1 MPLDFLII
9 DNEHALVELCEQLKG
24 SIWLAVD
31 TEFER
36 ERTFY
41 PELCL
46 LQIANSDIA
55 AVIDPFA
62 IDNIEPLFDLLY
74 DTSITKV
81 FHAARQDLEIFF
93 NITGKVP
100 VPLFDTQI
108 AAPLLGHN
116 DQIGYANLVKNI
128 LAVELDKKHTR
139 TDWKKRPLTDS
150 QLRYAVDDVIYLG
163 QLYEQLL
170 AKLTTLNRLEWL
182 TDDFTALAD
191 AELYKPDPEKV
202 WMKIKNA
209 NRLKGKEL
217 SVLQSLAAWRE
228 RTARQQNR
236 PKKWLISDDTLIAMA
251 RLLPDNPAD
260 LSGIKGLHERLYK
273 RHASELLEIIAK
285 AQHRTPPTLAMSKAG
300 KALNVQEQAKVD
312 VLMAIVRLRAQ
323 ENDLNP
329 TILASRKELE
339 SFVQGQTGSALLT
352 GWRENLIGHE
362 LCEFLAGKINLQVEN
377 QRLSMVANSQKD
389 GITQSFQ
396 KK

>member
-1 MPLDFLII
+1 MSLEFLII
-9 DNEHALVELCEQLKG
+9 DNEHALVELCGQLKG
-24 SIWLAVD
+24 SAWLAVD

-46 LQIANSDIA
+46 LQISSNDIA

-93 NITGKVP
+93 NITGNVP

-108 AAPLLGHN
+108 AAQLLGHS
-116 DQIGYANLVKNI
+116 DQISYANLVKNI

-139 TDWKKRPLTDS
+139 TDWKRRPLTDS

-163 QLYEQLL
+163 QLYVQML
-170 AKLTTLNRLEWL
+170 AKLNSLNRLEWL
-182 TDDFTALAD
+182 VDDFSALAD

-202 WMKIKNA
+202 WMKIRNA
-209 NRLKGKEL
+209 NRLKGNEL
-217 SVLQSLAAWRE
+217 SVLQALAAWRE

-236 PKKWLISDDTLIAMA
+236 PKKWLISDDTLIGMA

-260 LSGIKGLHERLYK
+260 LSAIKGLHERVYK
-273 RHASELLEIIAK
+273 RQASELLEIIAEARHK
-285 AQHRTPPTLAMSKAG
+285 IPQPLAVPKAG
-300 KALNVQEQAKVD
+300 KALNVREQAKVD

-323 ENDLNP
+323 QYDLTP
-329 TILASRKELE
+329 GILASRKELE
-339 SFVQGQTGSALLT
+339 RFVQEQTGSTLLT
-352 GWRENLIGHE
+352 GWREHLIGHE
-362 LCEFLAGKINLQVEN
+362 LCEFLSGKISLQVEN
-377 QRLSMVANSQKD
+377 QSLSIKD
-389 GITQSFQ
+389 AR
-396 KK
+396 

>member
-1 MPLDFLII
+1 MSLEFLII
-9 DNEHALVELCEQLKG
+9 DNEHALVELCGQLKG
-24 SIWLAVD
+24 SAWLAVD

-36 ERTFY
+36 ERTYY

-46 LQIANSDIA
+46 LQISNSKLA

-108 AAPLLGHN
+108 AAPLLGHS
-116 DQIGYANLVKNI
+116 DQIGYANLVNNI
-128 LAVELDKKHTR
+128 LAVKLDKKHTR
-139 TDWKKRPLTDS
+139 TDWKRRPLTDS

-163 QLYEQLL
+163 QLYVQLL
-170 AKLTTLNRLEWL
+170 AKLNSLNRLEWL
-182 TDDFTALAD
+182 VDDFAALAD

-202 WMKIKNA
+202 WMKIRNA
-209 NRLKGKEL
+209 NRLKGNEL
-217 SVLQSLAAWRE
+217 SVLQALAAWRE

-236 PKKWLISDDTLIAMA
+236 PKKWLISDDTLIGMA

-260 LSGIKGLHERLYK
+260 LSAIKGLHERVYK
-273 RHASELLEIIAK
+273 RQASELLEIIAEARHK
-285 AQHRTPPTLAMSKAG
+285 TPQPLAVPKAG
-300 KALNVQEQAKVD
+300 KALNVREQAKVD

-323 ENDLNP
+323 QHDLTP
-329 TILASRKELE
+329 GILASRKELE
-339 SFVQGQTGSALLT
+339 RFVQEQTGSTLLT
-352 GWRENLIGHE
+352 GWREHLIGHE
-362 LCEFLAGKINLQVEN
+362 LCEFLSGKISLQVEN
-377 QRLSMVANSQKD
+377 QSLSIKD
-389 GITQSFQ
+389 AR
-396 KK
+396 